1 MGVIVGALFVAIILL
16 SITYLN
22 SNFDY
27 SLVQSLKEGKSS
39 SSLIPLINQEQSKEK
54 ENAEK
59 HLNSKINDMTNWNK
73 TGVDPA
79 DDEKMDVDFYNQQIL
94 SINDYANLR
103 KSYVNGTISESQF
116 LEKAQDYKF
125 MLVNWKQNL
134 LRF

>member
-1 MGVIVGALFVAIILL
+1 MGVIVGALLVVIILL

-27 SLVQSLKEGKSS
+27 SLVQSVKEGKSS
-39 SSLIPLINQEQSKEK
+39 SSLIPLINQEQFKEM

-59 HLNSKINDMTNWNK
+59 HLNSKINDMANWNK
-73 TGVDPA
+73 SGVDPA
-79 DDEKMDVDFYNQQIL
+79 DDEKMDVDFYNQEVQ
-94 SINDYANLR
+94 SINDYASLR

-125 MLVNWKQNL
+125 MLVN
-134 LRF
+134 

>member
-125 MLVNWKQNL
+125 MLVN
-134 LRF
+134 